1 MTLHHAAMTWIR
13 WGAGL
18 TLAAGSIL
26 AATPLRFDF
35 TAGGI
40 ETYDDVRGFGFE
52 PGFGP
57 SGDRAV
63 LFSARVPEGNYCVT
77 VTLGDPTGTSNTTI
91 KAEQRRLMLENVT
104 TARGEIVTRRF
115 VVNVRTPKIASG
127 GEVKLK
133 ERERATETLQWDD
146 KLTLEI
152 NGARPRVRSIEI
164 EPVSVPTLFLLGDS
178 TVCDQP
184 GEAYA
189 SWGQMLTRFFDPSLA
204 VANHAESGES
214 LRSSWHAHRLDKVIA
229 TMQPGDWLLIQYGH
243 NDMKEKGPGFGAFEN
258 YTTELK
264 QFVAAARKKGG
275 RPVLITSVQRRTFDS
290 EGKIVNSFGDYP
302 DAVRRVAREENV
314 PLIDLN
320 EMSKTLYE
328 TLGTEGA
335 KGLFNDP
342 DATHHCNYGA
352 YELAECV
359 VSGIRAAAPELA
371 KHLTVDAPHFDPA
384 HPDLRATFDVP
395 ASPVKNE
402 ARPLGN

>member
-18 TLAAGSIL
+18 VLAAGSISV
-26 AATPLRFDF
+26 ASPLRIDF
-35 TAGGI
+35 TAAPIGA
-40 ETYDDVRGFGFE
+40 YDAERGFGFE

-57 SGDRAV
+57 SGERPT
-63 LFSARVPEGNYCVT
+63 LFSVREPEGNYQVT
-77 VTLGDPTGTSNTTI
+77 VTLGDPTGASNTTI
-91 KAEQRRLMLENVT
+91 KAEQRRLMLENVIT
-104 TARGEIVTRRF
+104 TRGEIVTRRF

-133 ERERATETLQWDD
+133 DRERTTETLQWDE

-152 NGARPRVRSIEI
+152 NGSRPRVRSVEI
-164 EPVSVPTLFLLGDS
+164 EAIAVPTVFLLGDS

-189 SWGQMLTRFFDPSLA
+189 SWGQMLTRFFGPTVA

-214 LRSSWHAHRLDKVIA
+214 LRSSLHAHRLDKVIE

-264 QFVAAARKKGG
+264 QFVAAVRKKGG
-275 RPVLITSVQRRTFDS
+275 QPVLITSVQRRTFNA
-290 EGKIVNSFGDYP
+290 EGKIVNSFSNYP
-302 DAVRRVAREENV
+302 EAVRRVAREEKV

-320 EMSKTLYE
+320 EMSKVLYE
-328 TLGTEGA
+328 TLGPEGA
-335 KGLFNDP
+335 KRLFNDP

-359 VSGIRAAAPELA
+359 VSGIRAAAPDLA
-371 KHLTVDAPHFDPA
+371 KHLTPDAPHFDPA
-384 HPDLRATFDVP
+384 HPDPVGTFDVP
-395 ASPVKNE
+395 ASPVKSE
-402 ARPLGN
+402 TKPLGN